1 MALTS
6 HERITQKTRNPYKA
20 IVLESR
26 AGACSVMIRALEAEG
41 TSVELVRTPDE
52 VGSHWENL
60 DILVVDAVEKDET
73 LRQLV
78 KWARQTGND
87 PYVVA
92 VGDGEHDPA
101 WLTGG
106 RRGAHASMAEPDEQS
121 ARLVLADARGW
132 LAAREPAP
140 AAPQPVTRL
149 PAPRTPPPSAPVR
162 AQLPDWLP
170 PLMDKTSAAMAV
182 FDTQMRYRLCNRAW
196 RDLFGLYETEVNGRS
211 HFEIFPNL
219 GSGWKEAYQRA
230 LAGESLARE
239 EDHVLS
245 SSGVALPLRWEISP
259 WRDSGG
265 QPGGVIAI
273 FEPRTTTAPTGG
285 SQHFEA
291 GLGRSV
297 LKSTSGWMVVQD
309 PHGIILGSSKGFSG
323 AVGRQGR
330 MFGRSYWEAAH
341 VLETSLSAED
351 FRTTML
357 NWRTGGEFPFPAKIT
372 EILQSVD
379 GEKYEI
385 EWSLF
390 PHYRDPT
397 EDIHGIVRIGV
408 PRAVTSEA
416 IKPAKSIGMTAPG
429 PVKKEKEPSPF
440 DAELPAVADWN
451 LPWEED
457 MPVLLWEV
465 DASGVFRRVGEGLR
479 RFAGLS
485 GSNKSHADAFGSR
498 ISLTPAW
505 FQKVSACLRGGLPV
519 DETMSVATDEG
530 PRLVRFIGARAE
542 NETLRGWAM
551 TLPAGTSDGAPA
563 ADALRLAASE
573 AEKSML
579 RERLDQLVRALGEA
593 RELSP
598 RPTNADDDW
607 NEIGRHLPLAVVVLD
622 AQGDVLA
629 ANDAL
634 ASLIGQS
641 HERGVSFGKWLA
653 EKALASEDDLGRW
666 RSLGWRKQVPCVLRV
681 AGSGGVEKS
690 IELQSRLI
698 GDGRM
703 LVVAR
708 DVTDETRA
716 TEMLRASE
724 AKFRGFF
731 HEAAIAMVV
740 VNGLG
745 EVVDAN
751 ESLANL
757 MDRKRRE
764 IIGSDLDTLL
774 DGGWAKAQTLEPGRS
789 TLLTTSDGKPVR
801 VARLDRPVAN
811 EAANAILVI
820 EESVSATAP
829 ALVPYFPP
837 QAPIVESR
845 RLGALRHRVNND
857 LQVLATLCSID
868 AGTPGPRTASL
879 QRRLQVASLAY
890 GSTLTASEIE
900 EAVDASAFL
909 GRVANLVSRE
919 TGLPSEAI
927 ERSLEPV
934 FLPASKFMMLGLA
947 ARELLDNALRH
958 GHGPVCLNSGT
969 LGGSAW
975 IEVTDHGPGVAEG
988 FSLNRD
994 AGLGLR
1000 IVEMACE
1007 DLGGRLT
1014 WSCHQSTCFRMV
1026 IPATPGGSPE
1036 HEA

>member
-1 MALTS
+1 MALAS
-6 HERITQKTRNPYKA
+6 HERIIQKTRNPYKA

-26 AGACSVMIRALEAEG
+26 AGACSVLTRALEAEG
-41 TSVELVRTPDE
+41 ALVELVRTPEE
-52 VGSHWENL
+52 VGSHWDHH
-60 DILVVDAVEKDET
+60 DILVVDAEGKDET

-78 KWARQTGND
+78 KWARQTGD
-87 PYVVA
+87 EPYVVA
-92 VGDGEHDPA
+92 VGDGEHDPG

-132 LAAREPAP
+132 LAAREPARTAVAPVSRLFGPEASTP
-140 AAPQPVTRL
+140 AAPAR
-149 PAPRTPPPSAPVR
+149 AP
-162 AQLPDWLP
+162 LPDWLP
-170 PLMDKTSAAMAV
+170 PLMDKASAAMAV
-182 FDTQMRYRLCNRAW
+182 FDMQMRYRLCNRAW
-196 RDLFGLYETEVNGRS
+196 RELFGLHETEVNGRS

-230 LAGESLARE
+230 LGGESLARE

-259 WRDSGG
+259 WRDSTG

-273 FEPRTTTAPTGG
+273 FEPRSTGPSAAG

-297 LKSTSGWMVVQD
+297 LKSTTGWMVVQD

-330 MFGRSYWEAAH
+330 MFGRSYWEAAR
-341 VLETSLSAED
+341 VIETSLPAAD
-351 FRTTML
+351 FRNAML
-357 NWRTGGEFPFPAKIT
+357 NWRTAGEFPFPARAT
-372 EILQSVD
+372 EVMQGAD
-379 GEKYEI
+379 GAKYEI

-390 PHYRDPT
+390 PHYPDSG
-397 EDIHGIVRIGV
+397 DSAHGIVRVGV
-408 PRAVTSEA
+408 PRPLGTIPVKA
-416 IKPAKSIGMTAPG
+416 AKSIGISAPG
-429 PVKKEKEPSPF
+429 PVKQEKEASPF
-440 DAELPAVADWN
+440 DADLPAVADWN

-457 MPVLLWEV
+457 VPVLLWEV
-465 DASGVFRRVGEGLR
+465 DATGVFQRVGEGLR
-479 RFAGLS
+479 RFAGVS
-485 GSNKSHADAFGSR
+485 GSNKSHAEAFGSR
-498 ISLTPAW
+498 VSLTPAW

-519 DETMSVATDEG
+519 DETMTLNTDEG
-530 PRLVRFIGARAE
+530 PRSLRFIGARAA
-542 NETLRGWAM
+542 NDLLRGWAM
-551 TLPAGTSDGAPA
+551 TIPSGKNDGAPTS
-563 ADALRLAASE
+563 DALRLAAAE

-598 RPTNADDDW
+598 PAGTADDDW
-607 NEIGRHLPLAVVVLD
+607 TEIGRHLPLAVVVLD
-622 AQGDVLA
+622 ARGDLLA

-634 ASLIGQS
+634 AALIGQS
-641 HERGVSFGKWLA
+641 HERGVSFEKWLA
-653 EKALASEDDLGRW
+653 EKALASAEDIDRW

-708 DVTDETRA
+708 DVTDETRSA
-716 TEMLRASE
+716 EMLRASE

-731 HEAAIAMVV
+731 HEAALAMVV

-745 EVVDAN
+745 EVIDAN
-751 ESLANL
+751 EALANL
-757 MDRKRRE
+757 MARKRRE
-764 IIGSDLDTLL
+764 MIGADLDTLL
-774 DGGWAKAQTLEPGRS
+774 DGGWAVARALEPGHS
-789 TLLTTSDGKPVR
+789 TLLNTTAGKPAR

-811 EAANAILVI
+811 EPANAILVI
-820 EESVSATAP
+820 EEAPSAAAP
-829 ALVPYFPP
+829 TLVPYFPP
-837 QAPIVESR
+837 PAPAVEFR
-845 RLGALRHRVNND
+845 RMGALRHRVNND

-890 GSTLTASEIE
+890 GSTLGASEIE

-909 GRVANLVSRE
+909 GRIANLVSRE
-919 TGLPSEAI
+919 TGLAPEAI
-927 ERSLEPV
+927 SRTLEPIP
-934 FLPASKFMMLGLA
+934 LPASKFMMLGLA

-958 GHGPVCLNSGT
+958 GHGPVSLNSGT

-975 IEVTDHGPGVAEG
+975 VEVIDHGPGVPEG
-988 FSLNRD
+988 FTLNRD

-1007 DLGGRLT
+1007 ELGGRLT

-1026 IPATPGGSPE
+1026 IPAVSGRVPE
-1036 HEA
+1036 PEA